1 MTEFHRNRSSSPTL
15 WLISHI
21 HKPVSIKVMVLH
33 LLTTA
38 ICLPHQ
44 NSLISGNTVLQIS
57 LVSFYKHL
65 YSSFLGG
72 KKNTI
77 LEHSSSSSGHI
88 QTRADVASGRGS
100 SCVMKGGS
108 VNKGKIRKMTG
119 CHQIQIPH
127 LFTYCS
133 SWSPEPQ
140 VSWHFCMWAPQ
151 FRAMGRSREES

>member
-72 KKNTI
+72 KKKYHLGAFFFFFRPDPNQSWCG
-77 LEHSSSSSGHI
+77 LWQG
-88 QTRADVASGRGS
+88 VFL
-100 SCVMKGGS
+100 CYWGGA

-119 CHQIQIPH
+119 CHQIQVPH

-133 SWSPEPQ
+133 SWSPEPHI
-140 VSWHFCMWAPQ
+140 SWRFCMWAPR
-151 FRAMGRSREES
+151 FRAVGRSREES